1 MAHIVLYFLT
11 TFQMIL
17 SFGNRTI
24 FILGIR
30 SWISDMPLIRIS
42 ANFQLGRSLT
52 AGDGWSF
59 ILAATTQAVA

>member
-1 MAHIVLYFLT
+1 
-11 TFQMIL
+11 MIL
-17 SFGNRTI
+17 SFGKRTI
-24 FILGIR
+24 FVLGIR